1 MNALK
6 IKSKCSSN
14 VINYLEKYAYDK
26 YNSKKNIIILCTVLD
41 IMFNDRYNHLLDKN
55 EFVNL
60 YMDILSLKKYDKIMF
75 KNVDI
80 YIPILSDLDGNSFE
94 NTYNLIYSFIYS

>member
-26 YNSKKNIIILCTVLD
+26 YNSKRNIIILCTILD
-41 IMFNDRYNHLLDKN
+41 IMFNDRYNHLLDKYK
-55 EFVNL
+55 FVSL
-60 YMDILSLKKYDKIMF
+60 YMVILSLKKYDKVMF
-75 KNVDI
+75 NGVDI
-80 YIPILSDLDGNSFE
+80 YIPILSDLDNDSFE